1 MKIKKQEL
9 LKNHSYIRI
18 GGPAHIFVEAE
29 STEDLLNAIKMAKD
43 FNLPYFIIGGGSN
56 ILFPD
61 EGYHGVI
68 IKTTGLNDI
77 IIHGTRVKV
86 KAGTRLPYLVN
97 ELSRAELSGM
107 EQLCEIPGTIG
118 GAISGNAGAFGREIG
133 ELFTEG
139 VVLTP
144 DGNIVKVTQKDLNF
158 SYRRSDLKK
167 IGILIEA
174 TLQLVPSTS
183 DKIKSAMEEFKSRR
197 RETQPIG
204 ELTLGSVFK
213 NPEGISAGYLLDRA
227 GLKGFTVGGAKF
239 SEKHANF
246 IVNFNNATY
255 QDVLELIKIGFE
267 KVKEMFNIEL
277 EREII
282 VLEPNAH
289 FFREDKDG
297 RNLYGS

>member
-29 STEDLLNAIKMAKD
+29 STEDLLNAIKIAKD
-43 FNLPYFIIGGGSN
+43 SNLPYYIIGGGSN

-77 IIHGTRVKV
+77 TIYGTKVKV
-86 KAGTRLPYLVN
+86 KAGIRLPYLVN
-97 ELSRAELSGM
+97 ELLRAELSGM

-133 ELFTEG
+133 ELFIEG

-144 DGNIVKVTQKDLNF
+144 DGHIVKITQKDLNF

-197 RETQPIG
+197 RETQPVG

-246 IVNFNNATY
+246 IVNFSNATY

>member
-77 IIHGTRVKV
+77 TIHGTKVKV

-97 ELSRAELSGM
+97 ELLIAELSGM

-133 ELFTEG
+133 ELFIEG

-144 DGNIVKVTQKDLNF
+144 DGHIVKVTQKDLNF

-183 DKIKSAMEEFKSRR
+183 DRIKSAMEEFKSRR
-197 RETQPIG
+197 RETQPVG

-282 VLEPNAH
+282 VLEPNTH